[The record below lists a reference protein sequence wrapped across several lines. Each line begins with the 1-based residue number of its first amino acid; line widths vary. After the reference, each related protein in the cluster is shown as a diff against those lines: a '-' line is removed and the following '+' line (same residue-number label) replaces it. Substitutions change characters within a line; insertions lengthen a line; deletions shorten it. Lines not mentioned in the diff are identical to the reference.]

1 MILFSNY
8 ITATTTK
15 SITTIKSKSTMEIQ
29 PPVSDMTMTS
39 LRMELDEI
47 EPEPEHP
54 EHPEQPAEDEQ
65 DESPEWGDITDIDI
79 SVKML
84 RRRKDIR
91 EALVLGLREAFP
103 ERFGAAPEDD
113 ATPAAD
119 PDELPDIPDE
129 TIVEF
134 INMDP
139 DVKTTML
146 EILLELTDC
155 TEAEGETTYYPSI
168 QDYDCVEDILEIERA
183 TGFRESREALPF
195 KYEHL
200 TTETISLIYSNPQ
213 ILPLISKMKKEQ
225 ITDAFVRSALGAT
238 KK

>member
-1 MILFSNY
+1 ME
-8 ITATTTK
+8 
-15 SITTIKSKSTMEIQ
+15 EIQ
-29 PPVSDMTMTS
+29 LPVSDITTTI
-39 LRMELDEI
+39 LRMELDEL
-47 EPEPEHP
+47 EPEPES
-54 EHPEQPAEDEQ
+54 EQPEQQEEQ
-65 DESPEWGDITDIDI
+65 YESPWDITDIDI
-79 SVKML
+79 NVKML

-103 ERFGAAPEDD
+103 EQFGASTPEDES
-113 ATPAAD
+113 APAAD
-119 PDELPDIPDE
+119 PDEMPDIPDE

-146 EILLELTDC
+146 ELLLELTDC
-155 TEAEGETTYYPSI
+155 VEAEGETTYYPSI
-168 QDYDCVEDILEIERA
+168 HDYDCVEDILELERA
-183 TGFRESREALPF
+183 TGFRESREALPY

-225 ITDAFVRSALGAT
+225 ITDAFVRAALGAT